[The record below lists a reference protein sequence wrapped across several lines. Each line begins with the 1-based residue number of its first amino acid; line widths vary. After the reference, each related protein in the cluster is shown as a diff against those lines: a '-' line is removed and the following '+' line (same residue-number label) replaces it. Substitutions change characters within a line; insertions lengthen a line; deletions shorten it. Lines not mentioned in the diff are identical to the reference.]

1 MRESKYKIEPLIR
14 AQWISFMGFGS
25 ISESNNPLILKE
37 LGKNALSLNRSRFQ
51 ISIEL
56 LMAIS
61 HGVHK
66 STNLAFECKIPWN
79 SVKKMLA
86 LLLSKDL
93 VYEVS
98 KGRRG
103 KYYYV
108 TSKGK
113 NTVRYYTGLLGLV
126 EV

>member
-1 MRESKYKIEPLIR
+1 
-14 AQWISFMGFGS
+14 
-25 ISESNNPLILKE
+25 
-37 LGKNALSLNRSRFQ
+37 
-51 ISIEL
+51 
-56 LMAIS
+56 MAIS
-61 HGVHK
+61 HGVHR
-66 STNLAFECKIPWN
+66 STRLAFECNVPWN
-79 SVKKMLA
+79 SVKKMLV

-113 NTVRYYTGLLGLV
+113 NAVGSYTGLLGLV